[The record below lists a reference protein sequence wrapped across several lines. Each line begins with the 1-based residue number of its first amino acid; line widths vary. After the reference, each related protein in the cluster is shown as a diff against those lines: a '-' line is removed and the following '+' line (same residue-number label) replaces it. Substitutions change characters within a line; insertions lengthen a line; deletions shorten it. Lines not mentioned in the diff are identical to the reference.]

1 MSKFEEDFHI
11 QHFKDEPLQ
20 VRIMDYDTYSA
31 NDAIGKVC
39 QCDNV
44 LIDILELRCTLTSTL
59 CCYHNQDPDQF
70 RGLTCQYH
78 LLSRLVPADP
88 VWWLKSLLNRVVLS
102 FPAGCLYMTPCKAS
116 EAKST

>member
-39 QCDNV
+39 QCDIWQRAYWHFGTQV
-44 LIDILELRCTLTSTL
+44 YIDLNPLLLPQPGSRPIPGTDVSVSSSVKVGSSRAGVVAKIST
-59 CCYHNQDPDQF
+59 Q
-70 RGLTCQYH
+70 
-78 LLSRLVPADP
+78 
-88 VWWLKSLLNRVVLS
+88 
-102 FPAGCLYMTPCKAS
+102 
-116 EAKST
+116 